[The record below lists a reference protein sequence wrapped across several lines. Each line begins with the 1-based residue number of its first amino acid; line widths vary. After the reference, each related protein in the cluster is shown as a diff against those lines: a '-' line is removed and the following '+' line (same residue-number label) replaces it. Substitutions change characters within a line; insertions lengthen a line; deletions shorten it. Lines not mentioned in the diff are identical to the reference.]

1 MREND
6 TKSYFKEYLSFTGT
20 VARGYGVNMEVNIT
34 ARNLAV
40 SDRFRE
46 YVSDRTHKVEQLGH
60 KVQALDIKVTR
71 HDHSRNSG
79 PEDQVELTVIE
90 PGHVIRAEAHAGD
103 KFAAFDIAL
112 GKLSERLRRAADRRK
127 SHNGHHGSIGTSELS
142 AHDFAELDIR
152 PADSDVLLGKT
163 HPPAEPEAPDF
174 GESPVVI
181 RRKSFEATPMTV
193 DDALYHMELI
203 GHDFYLFH
211 DSETG
216 KPSVVYRRKGWNY
229 GVITLA

>member
-1 MREND
+1 
-6 TKSYFKEYLSFTGT
+6 
-20 VARGYGVNMEVNIT
+20 MEVKIT
-34 ARNLAV
+34 ARNLTV

-46 YVSDRTHKVEQLGH
+46 YVSDRTHKVEQLAH
-60 KVQALDIKVTR
+60 KVQSLDIKVTR

-79 PEDQVELTVIE
+79 PEDQVELTVFE

-112 GKLSERLRRAADRRK
+112 GKLSERLRRAGDRRK
-127 SHNGHHGSIGTSELS
+127 VHHGHHGSIGTSELT

-152 PADSDVLLGKT
+152 PADSDVLLGKA
-163 HPPAEPEAPDF
+163 HVPEAEAAPDM

-181 RRKSFEATPMTV
+181 RRKEFEATPMTV

-203 GHDFYLFH
+203 GHDFYLFQ

-229 GVITLA
+229 GVITLS

>member
-1 MREND
+1 
-6 TKSYFKEYLSFTGT
+6 
-20 VARGYGVNMEVNIT
+20 MEVNIT
-34 ARNLAV
+34 ARNLTV

-46 YVSDRTHKVEQLGH
+46 YVSDRTHKVEQLAH
-60 KVQALDIKVTR
+60 KVQSLDIKVTR

-79 PEDQVELTVIE
+79 PEDQVELTVFE

-127 SHNGHHGSIGTSELS
+127 VHHGHHGNIGTSELT

-163 HPPAEPEAPDF
+163 AAVAEPDGPDF

-181 RRKSFEATPMTV
+181 RRKSFEATPMSV

-203 GHDFYLFH
+203 GHDFYLFL

-229 GVITLA
+229 GVITLDGK